1 VLIQGVLKYL
11 FSPCVPISTGCLFKP
26 QERLFRVSKCPFSP
40 QVLRSQGC
48 SPGALFR
55 SLGIYSVPMCPFP
68 VPVCPFRSQ
77 GCLFSPRVP
86 IQPGAYSSP
95 RGAYSGFPGVHS
107 VPRCLFNRVPIRGPR
122 GAHFRSPSAHFRSPG
137 APFRFLG
144 VHFRSLGAPFTPER
158 ARFSYGGLL

>member
-86 IQPGAYSSP
+86 IQPGAYSGP
-95 RGAYSGFPGVHS
+95 RGAYLGCLFGPQ
-107 VPRCLFNRVPIRGPR
+107 VPIYLFGSQGCSFRGPWVSIQSPCAHFNRVPIQ
-122 GAHFRSPSAHFRSPG
+122 APG
-137 APFRFLG
+137 VPIQVPG
-144 VHFRSLGAPFTPER
+144 VLI
-158 ARFSYGGLL
+158 